1 MENIKS
7 LALAAALAIGLLAV
21 PAISQ
26 ADTIV
31 GDAIIDGTLT
41 EDDLLADDG
50 VGTFFYDLYDFDALG
65 TGPITIT
72 LASEAFGVY
81 LAWGFLTDLASWT
94 PYDGIQDFDQQ
105 TFCLSGPGEGF
116 TRINNPVAGQNYQI
130 VVGTCAYNLGEVA
143 TTLGA
148 YTLTVAGNRVDP
160 PVSVPE
166 PGTLGLLGLGLAG
179 LAFARRR
186 KVVSA

>member
-1 MENIKS
+1 
-7 LALAAALAIGLLAV
+7 V
-21 PAISQ
+21 R
-26 ADTIV
+26 
-31 GDAIIDGTLT
+31 ID
-41 EDDLLADDG
+41 D
-50 VGTFFYDLYDFDALG
+50 
-65 TGPITIT
+65 
-72 LASEAFGVY
+72 
-81 LAWGFLTDLASWT
+81 
-94 PYDGIQDFDQQ
+94 
-105 TFCLSGPGEGF
+105 
-116 TRINNPVAGQNYQI
+116 PVVGQNYQI
-130 VVGTCAYNLGEVA
+130 VVATCDYNLGEVA